1 MGPIKNAVR
10 HFNKVVTNPILGRLA
25 GARFGPFALIR
36 HKGRKSGKQYATP
49 VMVFPFK
56 GGFMVALT
64 YGPEVD
70 WYKNVLAAG
79 ECGVRW
85 HAQEY
90 AVSGIEPAPTAEA
103 LPYFPSVIRSAVQFM
118 GTEHYVRLSLAQ
130 ARATNE

>member
-1 MGPIKNAVR
+1 MGSIKDRIR
-10 HFNKVVTNPILGRLA
+10 HLNKVVTNPILGRLA
-25 GARFGPFALIR
+25 GARIGPFALIR

-49 VMVFPFK
+49 VMVFPFE

-70 WYKNVLAAG
+70 WYKNVLVAG

-90 AVSGIEPAPTAEA
+90 TINSVEPVSKSDA
-103 LPYFPSVIRSAVQFM
+103 LPHLPALIRSAVQLM
-118 GTEHYVRLSLAQ
+118 GVAHYVRLSGAKKI
-130 ARATNE
+130 